1 MSSSS
6 SLGGS
11 GYFGYG
17 CSAPADSGLDGG
29 GLWTRTF
36 LTGLGFAN
44 VTAGG
49 GASVFAEPSEVRA
62 RANEEEEGGWALV
75 EGAVVGEAASLVI
88 VIGVLPLVLR
98 RKGLW
103 EPKLEE
109 DSEAMLGA
117 LCGVVVLVLKLEGS
131 AGT

>member
-1 MSSSS
+1 MSSSSTLVSSSS

-36 LTGLGFAN
+36 LTGFGFAN
-44 VTAGG
+44 VTVGG
-49 GASVFAEPSEVRA
+49 GASVFADPSEVRA
-62 RANEEEEGGWALV
+62 RAKEDEEGGGWALL
-75 EGAVVGEAASLVI
+75 EGAVEGEAASPVM
-88 VIGVLPLVLR
+88 VIGVLALVLR

-109 DSEAMLGA
+109 DSEAMLGSS
-117 LCGVVVLVLKLEGS
+117 V
-131 AGT
+131 